1 MRTGLEVPSG
11 DVSVTAPCAACDGPV
26 PAGRARQYCSPAC
39 RQDAYRRRHQPARP
53 SANLPA
59 RRSRRDGTVYTCG
72 SCQSRYLGEQW
83 CHDCNRPCQR
93 LGAGGTCP
101 SCEDVVL
108 IEELTGDQSD
118 DTPSKNLSLQDSPS
132 TMKKSPRFQGKLSM
146 SIRRPECGSNAVRP
160 YNSGPALDHWPSHG
174 RGLAGVRPHP
184 AADYL
189 GGSTHSSSRRG
200 AEVSRRSFPSHGRH
214 CQERQKRPRVPSS
227 SRVGWRRAE

>member
-1 MRTGLEVPSG
+1 MSVP
-11 DVSVTAPCAACDGPV
+11 APCAACDGPL

-53 SANLPA
+53 AAQLPA

-118 DTPSKNLSLQDSPS
+118 DTPSKNLPLQDSPS
-132 TMKKSPRFQGKLSM
+132 TMKKSLRFQGKLSARVFGEQFFTYYNHEHRH
-146 SIRRPECGSNAVRP
+146 SGIALHTPAFVHYGTDAQVRQRHQITLQAAHQAKAGSDGRRTQGGSGTADPNPQSCRPPLGSTSPARRPSYRAPRTQLSQRP
-160 YNSGPALDHWPSHG
+160 
-174 RGLAGVRPHP
+174 
-184 AADYL
+184 
-189 GGSTHSSSRRG
+189 
-200 AEVSRRSFPSHGRH
+200 
-214 CQERQKRPRVPSS
+214 
-227 SRVGWRRAE
+227 

>member
-11 DVSVTAPCAACDGPV
+11 DVSVTAPCAACDGPL
-26 PAGRARQYCSPAC
+26 PAGRARQYCSPTC

-53 SANLPA
+53 AAQLPA
-59 RRSRRDGTVYTCG
+59 RRSRRDGTIYTCG

-118 DTPSKNLSLQDSPS
+118 DTPSKNLPLQDSPS
-132 TMKKSPRFQGKLSM
+132 TIKKSPRFQGKLSP
-146 SIRRPECGSNAVRP
+146 RPARAVASGAVGMWLPFEDGRP
-160 YNSGPALDHWPSHG
+160 
-174 RGLAGVRPHP
+174 
-184 AADYL
+184 
-189 GGSTHSSSRRG
+189 STWTLYSQS
-200 AEVSRRSFPSHGRH
+200 
-214 CQERQKRPRVPSS
+214 
-227 SRVGWRRAE
+227 